1 MSLVIEFILCIG
13 FIFFSI
19 VGYFFRKRTFK
30 NTIIRK
36 RNTISNRIFNI
47 IFILFIVLLLI
58 YYLSNLEFYINSEYL
73 KHDFLLS
80 LITLNQTIFWISLVI
95 SVKSFK
101 YVKKEE
107 LIKLSYPTKNLAKKG
122 EINVG
127 TVLYGNKKK
136 YSYHIR
142 LQDLARHMFI
152 TGITGSGKSNFF
164 QNFLINYTKK
174 YTTPF
179 LLAEF
184 KGEYHYLQKKI
195 PNLLVFIVGK
205 NFAINIF
212 DPEGQDSEVHAERVF
227 QIFRSGGLFE
237 GVEYTPQMERVFT
250 DILKRVCDD
259 PAKRNWKAFYEDS
272 EKYYE
277 EIYAETRDPTFKSS
291 VTAVT
296 NRIRRYS
303 LGTLKHSF
311 ETKMGL
317 DVKEIFKH
325 NILLDVSG
333 IIKIG
338 GEKEDTLFFLNM
350 LFKYLWDINIEMGSK
365 EYKGIR
371 HITIIEDAQYFAS
384 QSTTQRSTISSYI
397 EDIALLL
404 RGTGECLISLATRP
418 AVSPEILANCG
429 ILVSFQNHM
438 QKDYLQDLLNFED
451 KERKFLSL
459 LGVGKCMIRV
469 NSIGKPFALK
479 VPFIKREWLA
489 EEEIEQNNKKILD
502 RIQNRT
508 SQENIIEIVDHEP
521 EKPETQN
528 ITEDTGKYCHFCG
541 NEIIGD
547 LIRCDVCNTIINR
560 I

>member
-1 MSLVIEFILCIG
+1 M
-13 FIFFSI
+13 
-19 VGYFFRKRTFK
+19 
-30 NTIIRK
+30 
-36 RNTISNRIFNI
+36 
-47 IFILFIVLLLI
+47 
-58 YYLSNLEFYINSEYL
+58 
-73 KHDFLLS
+73 
-80 LITLNQTIFWISLVI
+80 
-95 SVKSFK
+95 
-101 YVKKEE
+101 KKEE
-107 LIKLSYPTKNLAKKG
+107 LIKLSYPTKNLAGKG
-122 EINVG
+122 DINVG
-127 TVLYGNKKK
+127 TILYGNKKR
-136 YSYHIR
+136 YNYYIR
-142 LQDLARHMFI
+142 LEDLARHMFI

-174 YTTPF
+174 YGTPF

-250 DILKRVCDD
+250 DILKRVCED
-259 PAKRNWKAFYEDS
+259 PAKRKWKAFYEES
-272 EKYYE
+272 
-277 EIYAETRDPTFKSS
+277 EIYYAEIYKETRDPTFKSS

-350 LFKYLWDINIEMGSK
+350 LFKYLWDKNIEMGSK

-384 QSTTQRSTISSYI
+384 QSTTKRSTISSYI

-479 VPFIKREWLA
+479 VPFIKREWLS
-489 EEEIEQNNKKILD
+489 EEEIEKNNKEILE
-502 RIQNRT
+502 RIHNET
-508 SQENIIEIVDHEP
+508 GQEIMQEVIESPQEQPEIVDM
-521 EKPETQN
+521 T
-528 ITEDTGKYCHFCG
+528 TDTTLFCHFCG
-541 NEIIGD
+541 NEILGD
-547 LIRCDVCNTIINR
+547 IVRCDVCNTTINR
-560 I
+560 T